1 MGWLR
6 CFVLIAVLGQLNA
19 HFRLVRSA
27 DAATSGVQTITPDSA
42 AVPAEQIIRFTTN
55 GTSNYAIDRAGRL
68 WAWGRNKSGELGDGT
83 TVDRS
88 TPVLVRFPAT
98 PGHAVAIRQLDVN
111 QEGSVYALDSDGH
124 LWAWGDN
131 DVGQLGVGDGDLR
144 NRSLPTRVR
153 FPATFGHAAIVRVTT
168 THDGYADETSSVY
181 DVYAV
186 DSLGRLWGWGGKAGG
201 PADDLGSKEDRSIP
215 ARIRFPTALGSASIV
230 RVAFGEDGVSSWLS
244 VYAVDSLGR
253 LWAWGDN
260 EAGQLGNGLGGKG
273 GWTGA
278 SRVPTL
284 VRFPADAGAVSIIS
298 VATGN
303 AGNGYFL
310 ALDRDGRVWACGQNS
325 NGALG
330 DGSTTRRSTPVRVR
344 FPTHWWQRA
353 ISIVRVVA
361 TRDSGGANY
370 AIDDAGRLWS
380 WGGNRYGSLG
390 EDTSAPRLTPRRVQF
405 PPALH
410 GASIVDVTADR
421 YAAYAIDSAGRLW
434 DWGNNRYGQL
444 GDGALANRFNPPAP
458 VRFPGAPGSPSI
470 IHVSARSPNLGS
482 AFAYAID
489 SAGGLWAWGYNAQG
503 PLGDGSGEVV
513 ASPVRIRF
521 QPGGPP
527 QARVPPA
534 GSGQAAPVCSAAKP
548 QFVYVA
554 AQDGISAYRIDP
566 ASGALSELPGSPFP
580 DAGHANFIA
589 ANPSGTVAYVTN
601 FSDTVSAYRIDA
613 ATGALTEVPGSPFK
627 AGRQPYRLRF
637 NRSGA
642 VAYVAN
648 WMSTEFTAFRVD
660 PATGALARA
669 DDDWPSVEHLAR
681 YLPAP
686 DATVSPVAPFA
697 YWLANDGILV
707 FRIDPANGSH
717 HEVPSAKV
725 NDPSARGITLNPA
738 GTLAY
743 VTENSPWAVGSVSA
757 YRVDANT
764 GALTP
769 VPGNPVAKGF
779 FRPDPVAIDCTGT
792 FAYVTAKGNGAS
804 KNMVWA
810 YRIDAATGALT
821 AVAGSPFATGT
832 FPLFVAIVQP

>member
-6 CFVLIAVLGQLNA
+6 YFVLVAFLGQLNA
-19 HFRLVRSA
+19 HFPLAPPA
-27 DAATSGVQTITPDSA
+27 DAATSGGVEAAAPAPA
-42 AVPAEQIIRFTTN
+42 AVPLERVSRFTTN

-83 TVDRS
+83 TVDHS
-88 TPVLVRFPAT
+88 TPVLVRFPAA
-98 PGHAVAIRQLDVN
+98 PGHAVAIRRLDVN
-111 QEGSVYALDSDGH
+111 QEGSVYALDRDGH

-153 FPATFGHAAIVRVTT
+153 FPVAFGHAAIVRVAT

-215 ARIRFPTALGSASIV
+215 ARVQFPAALGSASIV

-260 EAGQLGNGLGGKG
+260 EAGQLGNGRGGKG

-278 SRVPTL
+278 SLTPAL
-284 VRFPADAGAVSIIS
+284 VRFPAEAGTVSIVS

-303 AGNGYFL
+303 VGNGYFL
-310 ALDRDGRVWACGQNS
+310 ALDRDGRLWVCGQNS
-325 NGALG
+325 A
-330 DGSTTRRSTPVRVR
+330 TTRRSTSVRVH
-344 FPTHWWQRA
+344 FPRHWWQRSV
-353 ISIVRVVA
+353 SIVRVVA
-361 TRDSGGANY
+361 TRDSGGVNY
-370 AIDDAGRLWS
+370 AIDDAGRLWA

-390 EDTSAPRLTPRRVQF
+390 QDTSAPRLTPQRVQF

-410 GASIVDVTADR
+410 GASIVDVTANR

-444 GDGALANRFNPPAP
+444 GNGSLANRFNPPAP
-458 VRFPGAPGSPSI
+458 VRFPEAPVSASI
-470 IHVSARSPNLGS
+470 IRVSGRSPNIGS

-489 SAGGLWAWGYNAQG
+489 NAGALWAWGYNAQG
-503 PLGDGSGEVV
+503 QLGDGSGAVV
-513 ASPVRIRF
+513 ASPVQIHF
-521 QPGGPP
+521 QAGEPSRAVGPP
-527 QARVPPA
+527 TV
-534 GSGQAAPVCSAAKP
+534 SGQTAPVCSAARP

-554 AQDGISAYRIDP
+554 DQDGISAYRLDP
-566 ASGALSELPGSPFP
+566 ASGALTEIPGSPFP
-580 DAGHANFIA
+580 DPGHPNFIT
-589 ANPSGTVAYVTN
+589 ANPSGTMAYVTN
-601 FSDTVSAYRIDA
+601 NSDTVSAYRIDR
-613 ATGALTEVPGSPFK
+613 ATGALSEVAGSPFK

-637 NRSGA
+637 NRSGTI
-642 VAYVAN
+642 AYVAN
-648 WMSTEFTAFRVD
+648 WMSSDFTPYRID
-660 PATGALARA
+660 PATGALERTV
-669 DDDWPSVEHLAR
+669 DDWPSVEHLAR

-707 FRIDPANGSH
+707 FRVDPENGSK
-717 HEVPSAKV
+717 HEIPGAKV
-725 NDPSARGITLNPA
+725 VNPSARGITLNPA

-743 VTENSPWAVGSVSA
+743 VAEDSPWGVGSVSA
-757 YRVDANT
+757 YHVDANT

-779 FRPDPVAIDCTGT
+779 FRPDPVAIDCSGT

-804 KNMVWA
+804 KNRVWA

-832 FPLFVAIVQP
+832 SPLFVAVVQP